1 MNGKY
6 ICSFIDMWVFFYR
19 GIAVI
24 TLMIGSVMN
33 AIICKLPGPY
43 VWAINS
49 LVPEQIGCKFA
60 DSDHFSKANFM
71 ELPFLTVVW
80 SNEL

>member
-6 ICSFIDMWVFFYR
+6 LCSFIDMWVFFYR

-33 AIICKLPGPY
+33 AIICKLPGPLC
-43 VWAINS
+43 V
-49 LVPEQIGCKFA
+49 G
-60 DSDHFSKANFM
+60 D
-71 ELPFLTVVW
+71 
-80 SNEL
+80 